1 MIKVNEKEIHMRLKN
16 KDIKA
21 IILSDDTLVV
31 NMNCELNAKTPIY
44 KDLENIEINIR
55 IL

>member
-16 KDIKA
+16 KYIKA
-21 IILSDDTLVV
+21 IILSDDTLII
-31 NMNCELNAKTPIY
+31 NMNCELGSKMN
-44 KDLENIEINIR
+44 KDLENIDINIQ